1 MNSIALHCVTTLRST
16 CSPAGG
22 GVLPGERG
30 RSHTPVTCSS
40 LNYGE
45 DKTLDS
51 NTPLHF
57 VQGIDSLWRSHFFC
71 EPLFVYSPYQPF
83 LLPILDFDFSPLILN
98 PRLHYIKLFVFLKTN
113 KILQVVI
120 SVYVYFIY
128 GRNELAVTI
137 ASCFLCLFNVSHR
150 WLCTQDMF
158 DNACLFN
165 VSNVIKYSPHCLCIG
180 LFVID

>member
-1 MNSIALHCVTTLRST
+1 MEVSDFVDFIRKNNNHVSIITHVHRFYCILLLTSFILKSIHFSVIAKKKVQYLYVTTLRST

-57 VQGIDSLWRSHFFC
+57 VQGIDSLWRSHFFR
-71 EPLFVYSPYQPF
+71 EPLFVYSPYQTF
-83 LLPILDFDFSPLILN
+83 LLPIWMLIFPFDFEP
-98 PRLHYIKLFVFLKTN
+98 
-113 KILQVVI
+113 
-120 SVYVYFIY
+120 
-128 GRNELAVTI
+128 
-137 ASCFLCLFNVSHR
+137 
-150 WLCTQDMF
+150 
-158 DNACLFN
+158 
-165 VSNVIKYSPHCLCIG
+165 
-180 LFVID
+180 

>member
-1 MNSIALHCVTTLRST
+1 MKLHLSTTIETNLFLWGLLVKQIVTTLRST

-51 NTPLHF
+51 NTPLPF

-83 LLPILDFDFSPLILN
+83 LLPIWIWISPLCFWTLDFVILSYLYFWRLI
-98 PRLHYIKLFVFLKTN
+98 KSCKSLFRCTC
-113 KILQVVI
+113 
-120 SVYVYFIY
+120 
-128 GRNELAVTI
+128 T
-137 ASCFLCLFNVSHR
+137 
-150 WLCTQDMF
+150 LCT
-158 DNACLFN
+158 
-165 VSNVIKYSPHCLCIG
+165 VETSWP
-180 LFVID
+180 